1 MNRRTFL
8 GTTAMAVTGLLFD
21 WRTARAQAPKG
32 TPGATVAT
40 SAGKIRGLLLDN
52 KVHAFKG
59 VPYGESTAGAR
70 RFLPPV
76 KVQPWTG
83 VRDAF
88 ALGHRSPLVD
98 STLVPEWTPL
108 NIREPMGEDCL
119 NLNVWTPA
127 IGGGRRPVMVWLHGG
142 GYATGSPGMIP
153 YDGANLAAKHDVV
166 LVSITHRL
174 NAFGFLYLA
183 EIGGEKFAGASNAG
197 MKDIIAGLEWIRDN
211 VASFGGD
218 PRNVTIFGQ
227 SGGGAK
233 VSTLL
238 GMPAARGLF
247 HRAIA
252 QSGSAV
258 TSMPANVA
266 TRNAE
271 AYIERLG
278 LKSNQ
283 LDELQKLPMEQ
294 LLGALAARPSTGS
307 GRADAG
313 RGAGPGGGASTGSGG
328 ADGGRGARQGG
339 FAAAPVVDG
348 TSLPR
353 DVFTPTATE
362 ISADVPLMIGS
373 TETEVTWNINTDYT
387 VPADDAALR
396 ARVKRTLRSADDAQ
410 IDKLIATYRKGR
422 PKAGNLDLAL
432 IIETDASP
440 FRSGTD
446 TEAERKAALGKAPV
460 YVYRFQW
467 YSPVS
472 GGRLRAMHCMD
483 IPFVFD
489 NVDLAQSVVGDGRD
503 RYALADGMSASWV
516 AFARSGN
523 PNNKLVPK
531 WEPFTA
537 DQRATMI
544 FNTETR
550 AVNDPYRDER
560 VAVAAAQGA
569 ARLSTP

>member
-127 IGGGRRPVMVWLHGG
+127 IGGGTRPVMVWLHGG

-258 TSMPANVA
+258 TSMAANVA

-422 PKAGNLDLAL
+422 PKASNLDLAL

-503 RYALADGMSASWV
+503 RYALADRMSASWV

>member
-127 IGGGRRPVMVWLHGG
+127 IGGGKRPVMVWLHGG

-174 NAFGFLYLA
+174 NAFGFLFLA

-258 TSMPANVA
+258 TSMAANVA

-271 AYIERLG
+271 AYVERLG

-422 PKAGNLDLAL
+422 PKASNLDLAL

-503 RYALADGMSASWV
+503 RYALADRMSASWV

-523 PNNKLVPK
+523 PNTKLVPK